1 MTGVTLLG
9 LGEVGR
15 VLAEGMGP
23 IDGVRLTSW
32 DTAYADPA
40 SRASRHAAELGISQ
54 GADAA
59 SSVASVD
66 VVFSAVTAANTLAAA
81 ESVAAGLAGGEWFV
95 DLNSASPGQKQAA
108 AAVIEAA
115 GGRYVEAAV
124 MSPIHPKRLA
134 APILLGGRHAVAF
147 EVVGQELGWTGLRV
161 YSGVVGPAA
170 ATKLSRSVV
179 VKGFEALVM
188 EAMLTARAW
197 GVEDEVLGSLS
208 NVIPAEDWPALAAYL
223 VSRSVEHGTR
233 RAEEMREAARTVAET
248 GATPLMA
255 TATAER
261 QAWAA
266 QFADTGSAQDPDDP
280 EGLFALIDRMRAT
293 S

>member
-1 MTGVTLLG
+1 MTAVTLIG

-23 IDGVRLTSW
+23 IDGVALTSW
-32 DTAYADPA
+32 DTAYADPT
-40 SRASRHAAELGISQ
+40 SRASRHAADTGVPQ
-54 GADAA
+54 AVDAA
-59 SSVASVD
+59 VSVASAD
-66 VVFSAVTAANTLAAA
+66 VIFSAVTAANTLAAA
-81 ESVAAGLAGGEWFV
+81 ESVVAGLADGAWFV
-95 DLNSASPGQKQAA
+95 DLNSASPGLKQAA

-124 MSPIHPKRLA
+124 MSPIHPKQMA
-134 APILLGGRHAVAF
+134 APVLLGGPHAAAF
-147 EVVGQELGWTGLRV
+147 EVVGKELGWTGLRV
-161 YSGVVGPAA
+161 YSDVVGPAA
-170 ATKLSRSVV
+170 ATKLARSVV
-179 VKGFEALVM
+179 VKGFEALVT
-188 EAMLTARAW
+188 EALLTARAW

-208 NVIPAEDWPALAAYL
+208 NVIPVEDWPAFAAYL
-223 VSRSVEHGTR
+223 VSRSVEHGAR

-266 QFADTGSAQDPDDP
+266 QFDAADD
-280 EGLFALIDRMRAT
+280 LFTLIDRMRA
-293 S
+293 SS